1 MVFHTNSRGQNNKQ
15 KRATRVLYR
24 SLIALCMSIIL
35 NKYIISLVHLCVNR
49 NFRIFRKYFILP
61 FFSYVF
67 REFHSFSVFIS
78 LFCARFGTSV
88 VFNVFG
94 FPCTILSGAAADG
107 RRRSIRSGS
116 RLPVKL
122 EKPVISYEITG

>member
-1 MVFHTNSRGQNNKQ
+1 M
-15 KRATRVLYR
+15 RVLYR

-49 NFRIFRKYFILP
+49 NFHIFRKYFISS
-61 FFSYVF
+61 FISYVF

-78 LFCARFGTSV
+78 LFCTRFGTSV
-88 VFNVFG
+88 ILNTLG
-94 FPCTILSGAAADG
+94 FPCTILSDAVSTD
-107 RRRSIRSGS
+107 RRQSIRNKS

-122 EKPVISYEITG
+122 EKPVISNEITG

>member
-1 MVFHTNSRGQNNKQ
+1 M
-15 KRATRVLYR
+15 RVLYR

-49 NFRIFRKYFILP
+49 NFHIFQKYFIPPLI
-61 FFSYVF
+61 SCVF
-67 REFHSFSVFIS
+67 MVFAQFLFFIS
-78 LFCARFGTSV
+78 LFCARFGISV
-88 VFNVFG
+88 ILNALG
-94 FPCTILSGAAADG
+94 FPCTILSDAVSTG
-107 RRRSIRSGS
+107 RRRSIRNGS